1 MRAYIAYFK
10 LKFISGL
17 QYRQAALAGI
27 MTQFF
32 FGFVYIMV
40 YVAFSESGSGT
51 LPMEIG
57 RLTTYIWLNQAFFAL
72 IYQFY
77 RDSEL
82 FEMIK
87 SGNISYEL
95 ARPKNMYFMWYFKE
109 LGQRLSRVSL
119 RFLPLLVVVILLPH
133 PYNLG
138 LSNSL
143 SSLLLSVVS
152 LCMGALLVTALTTL
166 YPILTLMTMNEKGI
180 VNIFMVIA
188 DILSGLVIPI
198 PFFPK
203 FLKNISSCLP
213 FQYISDLPF
222 RVYVGDISIRIGI
235 QGVLTQFIWIIVL
248 IIIGNI
254 LLKKNLK
261 RVIVQG
267 G

>member
-1 MRAYIAYFK
+1 MRAYIQYFK

-17 QYRQAALAGI
+17 QYRQAAWAGI
-27 MTQFF
+27 VTQLF

-40 YVAFSESGSGT
+40 YIAFNESGSGT
-51 LPMEIG
+51 LPMKIG
-57 RLTTYIWLNQAFFAL
+57 ALTTYIWLNQAFFAL
-72 IYQFY
+72 VYQFY
-77 RDSEL
+77 RDNEL
-82 FEMIK
+82 FEIIK

-95 ARPKNMYFMWYFKE
+95 ARPKSMYFMWYFKE
-109 LGQRLSRVSL
+109 LGQRLARVFL
-119 RFLPLLVVVILLPH
+119 RFLPLIMVVVLLPY

-138 LSNSL
+138 LPTSL
-143 SSLLLSVVS
+143 TSLLLSIIS
-152 LCMGALLVTALTTL
+152 LSLGALLVVALTTL

-203 FLKNISSCLP
+203 FLKIISSCLP

-222 RVYVGDISIRIGI
+222 RLYVGDISVSMGLFGI
-235 QGVLTQFIWIIVL
+235 VIQLAWIIIL
-248 IIIGNI
+248 IILGNI
-254 LLKKNLK
+254 LLNINLK
-261 RVIVQG
+261 RVVVQG